1 MGKTLKQLFEDIPAE
16 LSSAERA
23 NMRQM
28 LAEHIGAPVR
38 KKIPERHILWSN
50 LFVFRLLNERKISMP
65 AIILI
70 LVMTLSGGTA
80 FAAQGSAPGDILY
93 PVKINVNEK
102 VRTALAVNTEAKAEL
117 GIDMAE
123 DRLEETEKLAAK
135 NELKAEVRDRLAD
148 NFARHAEAV
157 KERIAEM
164 TEKNPEAASKLQSR
178 FEVSLSAHE
187 QILSRLGIAATS
199 TSAIEAKKIIEV
211 IRGKQ
216 QGSGETRTNI
226 EKRVNAQTE
235 IRLKAA
241 AEGKLKAA
249 ELKIA
254 EVQKFID
261 RNKAVLGATAVAEA
275 QTKLDVASRI
285 IAEGKVKLEAGA
297 GGVAFAL
304 FQRAH
309 NTASEAQLLVHAR
322 AELKIEIRAKARLD
336 QEVKV
341 DLR

>member
-135 NELKAEVRDRLAD
+135 NELKAEVRDRLAA
-148 NFARHAEAV
+148 NFARHAGAG
-157 KERIAEM
+157 KE
-164 TEKNPEAASKLQSR
+164 TEPGKKGKEKSKFSWG
-178 FEVSLSAHE
+178 FEVWLSAHK
-187 QILSRLGIAATS
+187 QVLSGPGSAATS

-261 RNKAVLGATAVAEA
+261 RNKAVLGATAAAEA
-275 QTKLDVASRI
+275 QTKLDAASRI
-285 IAEGKVKLEAGA
+285 TAEGKVKLEAGA
-297 GGVAFAL
+297 YGEAFAL

>member
-1 MGKTLKQLFEDIPAE
+1 M
-16 LSSAERA
+16 
-23 NMRQM
+23 
-28 LAEHIGAPVR
+28 
-38 KKIPERHILWSN
+38 
-50 LFVFRLLNERKISMP
+50 
-65 AIILI
+65 
-70 LVMTLSGGTA
+70 
-80 FAAQGSAPGDILY
+80 
-93 PVKINVNEK
+93 
-102 VRTALAVNTEAKAEL
+102 
-117 GIDMAE
+117 
-123 DRLEETEKLAAK
+123 
-135 NELKAEVRDRLAD
+135 
-148 NFARHAEAV
+148 
-157 KERIAEM
+157 
-164 TEKNPEAASKLQSR
+164 
-178 FEVSLSAHE
+178 SAHE

-261 RNKAVLGATAVAEA
+261 RNKAVLGATAAAEA
-275 QTKLDVASRI
+275 QTKLDAASRI
-285 IAEGKVKLEAGA
+285 TAEGKVKLEAGA
-297 GGVAFAL
+297 YGEAFAL